1 MIWRTI
7 VVGSACAVAM
17 MACGGEPKTADT
29 GMAATGAPAAT
40 TDTSAMA
47 MAPAGSTGAATATGA
62 AGSAAA
68 KAATGKTWDVKM
80 QGDAQGYRFDPAT
93 LTIKAGDAVRWTVV
107 DGPPHNVAFWAD
119 SIPSGAEAQLQA
131 NMPNTMGPLSS
142 PLEMNPNSTYTV
154 SFAGVPAGTYK
165 YYCTPHLAMGMKG
178 SITVQ

>member
-7 VVGSACAVAM
+7 VVGSACTIAM
-17 MACGGEPKTADT
+17 MACGGEPKAADT
-29 GMAATGAPAAT
+29 GMAATSAAPAAT
-40 TDTSAMA
+40 ADTSATA
-47 MAPAGSTGAATATGA
+47 MAPAGSTGAAAA

-68 KAATGKTWDVKM
+68 KPATGKTWDVKM
-80 QGDAQGYRFDPAT
+80 QGDAQGYRFDPANI
-93 LTIKAGDAVRWTVV
+93 TIKAGDAVRWTVV

-119 SIPSGAEAQLQA
+119 SIPKGAEAQLQA

-142 PLEMNPNSTYTV
+142 PLEMNPNATYTV